1 MKIIIMSMN
10 IKFYLRLI
18 VFTLLGLVNAQWAA
32 AQNVTIKATNG
43 STIAAVKNGG
53 ATDTF
58 FGAGGF
64 ATWQHEQL
72 SMVLTTSDGTALT
85 PNQQL
90 DNPANNLFTSG
101 NHMQIAKG
109 QVDGANVCY
118 VSLSLPKGYRFTGY
132 NIVFKKSNE
141 TKGSGTGE
149 ISFDSPVTSCF
160 GETGSDFSSYT
171 TSADVT
177 NGGGTGEIS
186 RTEMSE
192 GEMGNVLYF
201 KLINTSEDEGE
212 GRRWSNRQQRWV
224 YDRDPNNRALIT
236 LESAEFFFT
245 AEENYSPVTPASII
259 SSPVSAVDIPFS
271 TSKVDYGAVVNRK
284 YTINGIDYWRMSY
297 SSADVKDLEANLT
310 LYEYES
316 TESGNGIDGTSGKV
330 VKYDDG
336 TISSAGDY
344 FKLGKAGEEQ
354 VYCIETPTYV
364 TLSNGTKNPVGYR
377 ITKAVF
383 DYTTSMPSNGFYISY
398 TDNGT
403 KYYLNT
409 GGRFTTTP
417 VVWEIDNDGFISS
430 DGHYIYW
437 NNNFVS
443 TQTEKPVSTG
453 IFSIADD
460 GSIYMSNYPS
470 YYIRCFPYEGTN
482 YGLITNNNYGS
493 YATKEDVPSANV
505 DAFTLKVYDKTGK
518 TATTIPVSGKGSYEL
533 TELNNDA
540 VKFGVQGIG
549 LVRATLTMQALDPYL
564 NSMDV
569 VCLDNDKS
577 LTTPISLSQT
587 FTASDFSVSG
597 GEFYFYLPSSCNNHK
612 VGITFENLNSKYFD
626 ETYPGG
632 SASHTSRINFVKSR
646 HYNAFGASNNNIYN
660 NRAIAAN
667 DTLESTRIN
676 THGYVRTKVGT
687 VGSTAFKFNNADVVG
702 NSGGTLT
709 EYPFS
714 LEKYAGTPNNGS
726 FGLMEFTV
734 SAVDQHQTKYVFTTD
749 ETRYNIAPTTAT
761 QHRAYAF
768 YEMTVHVQTQTYDP
782 KVEFKK
788 IYDHTLFRTGQD
800 SVFYGVKVTAYDG
813 NTPPKPGY
821 SSTKDIASRIKAAIK
836 SGKDDF
842 GHTFSDLKYSSQLLY
857 IDLSEMAG
865 VYQMKDETQQ
875 TMDDFTAI
883 GAKNCLVFIPAGSSS
898 SSDNVAFKTGG
909 SAYMAAHD
917 IILTDKEPFYSPY
930 DIQIAAANK
939 VEYKRTLT
947 PAYGTDISTAT
958 MVLPFNI
965 NVTDGLHE
973 NNDGSGAFEVYQLD
987 KTNCLSTEEDLNNNV
1002 DYMKNSA
1009 HFVKVDGTTTEANK
1023 PYMIKVTSA
1032 SGEDKI
1038 PFIARIN
1045 GATIKKT
1052 PDDLTGETGTGS
1064 ISKTNYTFTSNGT
1077 FSGATL
1083 KQTVTPNIFYFAKNA
1098 LYNIQSLEA
1107 NLDLY
1112 VLPFRAYYSY
1122 TSPSPAKANLLEIVF
1137 GANDNPF
1144 SETTGITSAESQPD
1158 LAVTSGHGT
1167 ITIASKENNT
1177 VNISAL
1183 NGMQAGRVILKA
1195 GETKTVNVPAGLYVV
1210 NGVKIVVK

>member
-1 MKIIIMSMN
+1 MKRIRLLQIMV
-10 IKFYLRLI
+10 L
-18 VFTLLGLVNAQWAA
+18 TLLGLVNAQWAA

-90 DNPANNLFTSG
+90 DNPANNLFTSE

-132 NIVFKKSNE
+132 NIVFYKSTD

-149 ISFDSPVTSCF
+149 ISFNSPVTSRF

-171 TSADVT
+171 TYDDVT

-201 KLINTSEDEGE
+201 KLINTTEDNSGYWDW
-212 GRRWSNRQQRWV
+212 GRWV
-224 YDRDPNNRALIT
+224 STANNRALIT

-271 TSKVDYGAVVNRK
+271 TSKVDYGNVQNRK
-284 YTINGIDYWRMSY
+284 YTINGRDYWRMSY

-316 TESGNGIDGTSGKV
+316 TESGEGIDGTSGKV

-364 TLSNGTKNPVGYR
+364 TLSNGIKNPVGYR

-383 DYTTSMPSNGFYISY
+383 DYTTSVGSDGFYISY

-518 TATTIPVSGKGSYEL
+518 TATTIPVSRKGSYEL

-569 VCLDNDKS
+569 VCLDNQ
-577 LTTPISLSQT
+577 LETPITMSQT

-597 GEFYFYLPSSCNNHK
+597 GEFYFYLPSSCAGHT
-612 VGITFENLNSKYFD
+612 VGITFENLDSKYFD
-626 ETYPGG
+626 ESYPGG
-632 SASHTSRINFVKSR
+632 NVKHTSRINFVKSL
-646 HYNAFGASNNNIYN
+646 HYNAFGAANNNIYTN
-660 NRAIAAN
+660 TSEASDAQ
-667 DTLESTRIN
+667 LER
-676 THGYVRTKVGT
+676 RKVGT
-687 VGSTAFKFNNADVVG
+687 VGSAAFKFNNADVVG

-714 LEKYAGTPNNGS
+714 LEKYAAAPNGGS
-726 FGLMEFTV
+726 FGSMEFTV
-734 SAVDQHQTKYVFTTD
+734 SAEDQKQTKYVFTTD

-768 YEMTVHVQTQTYDP
+768 YEMTVHVQTQTYEP
-782 KVEFKK
+782 KVEFTK
-788 IYDHTLFRTGQD
+788 IYDHTLYGTGKD
-800 SVFYGVKVTAYDG
+800 DVFYGAKVTAYEDD
-813 NTPPKPGY
+813 TTDHPGY
-821 SSTKDIASRIKAAIK
+821 SSITDIFEKINSAIKA
-836 SGKDDF
+836 GVDDK
-842 GHTFSDLKYSSQLLY
+842 GHACADLKSTSQLLY
-857 IDLSEMAG
+857 LDLSEMAG
-865 VYQMKDETQQ
+865 VYQMSDNTEQSV
-875 TMDDFTAI
+875 DDFTGI
-883 GAKNCLVFIPAGSSS
+883 GAKNFLVFIPAGASSS
-898 SSDNVAFKTGG
+898 SNNVAYKTGG
-909 SAYMAAHD
+909 SAFMAARD
-917 IILTDKEPFYSPY
+917 IILTDKEPFYSPH

-939 VEYKRTLT
+939 VEYKRLIT
-947 PAYGTDISTAT
+947 
-958 MVLPFNI
+958 
-965 NVTDGLHE
+965 
-973 NNDGSGAFEVYQLD
+973 LD
-987 KTNCLSTEEDLNNNV
+987 KYGKTQNASLIV
-1002 DYMKNSA
+1002 PFA
-1009 HFVKVDGTTTEANK
+1009 VKVDGGTHTNPDGSSFSLHTMQESTSLTLIGGTTYAYFPELSDVNSTEANK
-1023 PYMIKVTSA
+1023 PYLVQLSENSSEDGVCFVVSQTGALIKATT
-1032 SGEDKI
+1032 GM
-1038 PFIARIN
+1038 
-1045 GATIKKT
+1045 GADYTF
-1052 PDDLTGETGTGS
+1052 TGETSTGTATAGEAQGDYTF
-1064 ISKTNYTFTSNGT
+1064 ISKGT
-1077 FSGATL
+1077 YAGA
-1083 KQTVTPNIFYFAKNA
+1083 KIAKENSVFYFARNHFV
-1098 LYNIQSLEA
+1098 NSA
-1107 NLDLY
+1107 NLNAGYTD
-1112 VLPFRAYYSY
+1112 VKIAPFRAYFSSSADGNAKLASFDVIFGEGVGDVPTGLQAVEAADVVDMDAPVYDLQGRLVATSY
-1122 TSPSPAKANLLEIVF
+1122 RELTRKKV
-1137 GANDNPF
+1137 
-1144 SETTGITSAESQPD
+1144 Q
-1158 LAVTSGHGT
+1158 
-1167 ITIASKENNT
+1167 K
-1177 VNISAL
+1177 
-1183 NGMQAGRVILKA
+1183 GM
-1195 GETKTVNVPAGLYVV
+1195 YVV
-1210 NGVKIVVK
+1210 NGVKIMIK

>member
-1 MKIIIMSMN
+1 MN

-43 STIAAVKNGG
+43 STIAAVKDGG
-53 ATDTF
+53 TTDSF

-72 SMVLTTSDGTALT
+72 SMVMTTSDGTVLT
-85 PNQQL
+85 PNGQL

-101 NHMQIAKG
+101 NYMQIGKG
-109 QVDGANVCY
+109 KASGANVCY
-118 VSLSLPKGYRFTGY
+118 VSISLPKGYRFTKY
-132 NIVFKKSNE
+132 NIVFSKSNE
-141 TKGSGTGE
+141 TKGSGNGA
-149 ISFDSPVTSCF
+149 ISFNSSVTAYF
-160 GETGSDFSSYT
+160 GETGSDFGSYK
-171 TSADVT
+171 TSAGVT
-177 NGGGTGEIS
+177 NGGGTSEIA

-192 GEMGNVLYF
+192 GEMSNVLYF
-201 KLINTSEDEGE
+201 KLTTS
-212 GRRWSNRQQRWV
+212 SN
-224 YDRDPNNRALIT
+224 NNRALIT

-245 AEENYSPVTPASII
+245 AEENYSPITPAGEITT
-259 SSPVSAVDIPFS
+259 PVSAVDIPFS
-271 TSKVDYGAVVNRK
+271 TSKVDYGRIDRRP
-284 YTINGIDYWRMSY
+284 YTINNRTYYRMSY
-297 SSADVKDLEANLT
+297 ASADVKDLTANMV
-310 LYEYES
+310 LYEAES
-316 TESGNGIDGTSGKV
+316 IKDGSGIDGTSGKV
-330 VKYDDG
+330 VDYKAG
-336 TISSAGDY
+336 TISSQDEF
-344 FKLGKAGEEQ
+344 FKLGRENSEQ
-354 VYCIETPTYV
+354 VYFIESPTYV
-364 TLSNGTKNPVGYR
+364 ELSDANKTKNPIGYR
-377 ITKAVF
+377 IVGAEIVYKTPGAGTDYYITYTSGSTTYYLGTNGRFSTTKTEWKT
-383 DYTTSMPSNGFYISY
+383 DSDGRIHSGNTYLGYTATWNWDNWVYTFNFNTYTGEPTNALYVNSENRIYGEFSGYISAY
-398 TDNGT
+398 TVYLSHNGNNAAVSTNTDNLAT
-403 KYYLNT
+403 WT
-409 GGRFTTTP
+409 SETETP
-417 VVWEIDNDGFISS
+417 S
-430 DGHYIYW
+430 D
-437 NNNFVS
+437 
-443 TQTEKPVSTG
+443 
-453 IFSIADD
+453 
-460 GSIYMSNYPS
+460 
-470 YYIRCFPYEGTN
+470 EG
-482 YGLITNNNYGS
+482 
-493 YATKEDVPSANV
+493 
-505 DAFTLKVYDKTGK
+505 FTLNVYDKNG
-518 TATTIPVSGKGSYEL
+518 ANPVAYTNGNGTVKLSG
-533 TELNNDA
+533 LNNDA
-540 VKFGVQGIG
+540 IKIGVQGIG
-549 LVRATLTMQALDPYL
+549 LVRATLTLQALDPYL
-564 NSMDV
+564 DRMSV
-569 VCLDNDKS
+569 VCLDDDTE
-577 LTTPISLSQT
+577 LQAPISLSQT

-597 GEFYFYLPSSCNNHK
+597 GEFYFYLPSDCAGHE
-612 VGITFENLNSKYFD
+612 VDITFEDLNSKYFD
-626 ETYPGG
+626 ESYTGG
-632 SASHTSRINFVKSR
+632 SANHTSRINFVKSA
-646 HYNAFGASNNNIYN
+646 HYNAFGTANNNIYTN
-660 NRAIAAN
+660 PSEASNAQ
-667 DTLESTRIN
+667 LERL
-676 THGYVRTKVGT
+676 KVGT
-687 VGSTAFKFNNADVVG
+687 VGSTAFKFNNADEVG

-714 LEKYAGTPNNGS
+714 LEKYAAAPNNGS
-726 FGLMEFTV
+726 FGSMQFTV
-734 SAVDQHQTKYVFTTD
+734 SATDQQKTRYVFTTD
-749 ETRYNIAPTTAT
+749 ETRYNIAPTTAI

-768 YEMTVHVQTQTYDP
+768 YQMIVHVQTQTYEP
-782 KVEFKK
+782 EVEFIKV
-788 IYDHTLFRTGQD
+788 YDHTLNSSAED
-800 SVFYGVKVTAYDG
+800 KAYYGAKVTAFDG

-821 SSTKDIASRIKAAIK
+821 ASTTEIFNKINAAITR
-836 SGKDDF
+836 GTDDK
-842 GHTFSDLKYSSQLLY
+842 GNSCSDLKSTSQLLY
-857 IDLSEMAG
+857 IDMSEMAG
-865 VYQMKDETQQ
+865 IYQMTDEAGKTL
-875 TMDDFTAI
+875 DDLT
-883 GAKNCLVFIPAGSSS
+883 GVGEKNCIAFIPAGASSS
-898 SSDNVAFKTGG
+898 SVNVAYKSGG
-909 SAYMAAHD
+909 SAFQAADD
-917 IILTDKEPFYSPY
+917 IVLTDKMPFYSPY

-965 NVTDGLHE
+965 NIKDGLHE

-1144 SETTGITSAESQPD
+1144 SETTGITSSESQPD

>member
-1 MKIIIMSMN
+1 MSMN

-132 NIVFKKSNE
+132 NIVFSKSNE
-141 TKGSGTGE
+141 PKGSGNGE
-149 ISFDSPVTSCF
+149 ISFESPVTSCF
-160 GETGSDFSSYT
+160 GETGSDFESYI

-177 NGGGTGEIS
+177 YGSGTGEIS

-201 KLINTSEDEGE
+201 KLTNTTVDPGE
-212 GRRWSNRQQRWV
+212 GRTWDRWQQKWV
-224 YDRDPNNRALIT
+224 YERDPNNRALIT

-245 AEENYSPVTPASII
+245 AEENYSPVTPAGII
-259 SSPVSAVDIPFS
+259 SSPVSAIDIPFS
-271 TSKVDYGAVVNRK
+271 TSKVDYGNVQNRK
-284 YTINGIDYWRMSY
+284 YTINGRDYWRMSY

-383 DYTTSMPSNGFYISY
+383 DYTTSVGSDGFYISY
-398 TDNGT
+398 TSNNGT

-409 GGRFTTTP
+409 AGRFTTTP
-417 VVWEIDNDGFISS
+417 VVWEIDNDGYISS
-430 DGHYIYW
+430 NGLYMYWDNGYVATQSTKPGSGERFTIANNGRIY
-437 NNNFVS
+437 
-443 TQTEKPVSTG
+443 QTEYT
-453 IFSIADD
+453 
-460 GSIYMSNYPS
+460 S
-470 YYIRCFPYEGTN
+470 YYIRFYNQGGTY
-482 YGLITNNNYGS
+482 YGLITNNDYGY
-493 YATKEDVPSANV
+493 YATKDNVPSTNV
-505 DAFTLKVYDKTGK
+505 NAFTLKVYDKTGK

-533 TELNNDA
+533 TGLNNDA

-632 SASHTSRINFVKSR
+632 STNHTSRINFVKSN
-646 HYNAFGASNNNIYN
+646 HYNAFGLSNNNIYN
-660 NRAIAAN
+660 KPDIAAN
-667 DTLESTRIN
+667 DTLESTRIQKF
-676 THGYVRTKVGT
+676 GYIRTKVGT
-687 VGSTAFKFNNADVVG
+687 VGSAAFKFNNADVVG
-702 NSGGTLT
+702 ESGGTLT

-714 LEKYAGTPNNGS
+714 LERYTGG
-726 FGLMEFTV
+726 FDLMQFTV
-734 SAVDQHQTKYVFTTD
+734 SATDQHQTKYVFTTD

-909 SAYMAAHD
+909 SAYMAARH
-917 IILTDKEPFYSPY
+917 IVLKDKEPFYSPY
-930 DIQIAAANK
+930 DIQVDAANK
-939 VEYKRTLT
+939 VEYKRLITT
-947 PAYGTDISTAT
+947 DKYGKVQNASLI
-958 MVLPFNI
+958 LPFAIKVDDSGTHVNP
-965 NVTDGLHE
+965 
-973 NNDGSGAFEVYQLD
+973 DGSMFSLHTMQKTASLQLIGGTTYAYFPGLID
-987 KTNCLSTEEDLNNNV
+987 
-1002 DYMKNSA
+1002 
-1009 HFVKVDGTTTEANK
+1009 VKTTEANV
-1023 PYMIKVTSA
+1023 PYLVQLSENSSEDGVSFVVSQTGALIK
-1032 SGEDKI
+1032 
-1038 PFIARIN
+1038 
-1045 GATIKKT
+1045 ATT
-1052 PDDLTGETGTGS
+1052 EMGSDYTFTGTTSEGTATAGES
-1064 ISKTNYTFTSNGT
+1064 QGTYTFTSKGT
-1077 FSGATL
+1077 YSGA
-1083 KQTVTPNIFYFAKNA
+1083 KIAKGENVFYFARNHFV
-1098 LYNIQSLEA
+1098 NSA
-1107 NLDLY
+1107 NLNEGYTD
-1112 VLPFRAYYSY
+1112 VKIAPFRAYYAS
-1122 TSPSPAKANLLEIVF
+1122 S
-1137 GANDNPF
+1137 
-1144 SETTGITSAESQPD
+1144 TTGAKLASFDVIFGEGLGDIPTGLQAVEAANVVDMNAPVYDLQGRMVATSYRELTEKKVQ
-1158 LAVTSGHGT
+1158 
-1167 ITIASKENNT
+1167 
-1177 VNISAL
+1177 
-1183 NGMQAGRVILKA
+1183 R
-1195 GETKTVNVPAGLYVV
+1195 GLYVV
-1210 NGVKIVVK
+1210 NGVKIMIK

>member
-1 MKIIIMSMN
+1 M
-10 IKFYLRLI
+10 FA
-18 VFTLLGLVNAQWAA
+18 LLGLVNTQWVS

-101 NHMQIAKG
+101 NFMQIAKG
-109 QVDGANVCY
+109 QAKEYTDENGVHHDAANICY

-132 NIVFKKSNE
+132 NIVFSKSTDE
-141 TKGSGTGE
+141 KGSGNGA
-149 ISFDSPVTSCF
+149 IPFDSPVTSRF
-160 GETGSDFSSYT
+160 GETGSDFNSYT
-171 TSADVT
+171 TYDDVT
-177 NGGGTGEIS
+177 NGGKGEIS

-201 KLINTSEDEGE
+201 KLINIGEEDEGE
-212 GRRWSNRQQRWV
+212 WHYEGPWYNQQKV
-224 YDRDPNNRALIT
+224 YTRDPNNRALIT

-271 TSKVDYGAVVNRK
+271 TSKVDYGEVVNRR
-284 YTINGIDYWRMSY
+284 YTINNRYYWRMSY

-330 VKYDDG
+330 VKYDEG

-417 VVWEIDNDGFISS
+417 VVWEIDNDGYISS
-430 DGHYIYW
+430 NGLYMYWDNGYVATQSTKPGSGERFTIANNGRIY
-437 NNNFVS
+437 
-443 TQTEKPVSTG
+443 QTEYT
-453 IFSIADD
+453 
-460 GSIYMSNYPS
+460 S
-470 YYIRCFPYEGTN
+470 YYIRFYNQGGTY
-482 YGLITNNNYGS
+482 YGLITNNDYGY
-493 YATKEDVPSANV
+493 YATKENVPSTNV
-505 DAFTLKVYDKTGK
+505 NAFTLKVYDKTGK

-533 TELNNDA
+533 TGLNNDA

-632 SASHTSRINFVKSR
+632 STNHTSRINFVKSN
-646 HYNAFGASNNNIYN
+646 HYNAFGLSNNNIYN
-660 NRAIAAN
+660 KPDIAAN
-667 DTLESTRIN
+667 DTLESTRIQKF
-676 THGYVRTKVGT
+676 GYIRTKVGT
-687 VGSTAFKFNNADVVG
+687 VGSAAFKFNNADVVG
-702 NSGGTLT
+702 ESGGTLT

-714 LEKYAGTPNNGS
+714 LERYTGG
-726 FGLMEFTV
+726 FDLMQFTV
-734 SAVDQHQTKYVFTTD
+734 SATDQHQTKYVFTTD

-909 SAYMAAHD
+909 SAYMAARH
-917 IILTDKEPFYSPY
+917 IVLKDKEPFYSPY
-930 DIQIAAANK
+930 DIQVDAANK
-939 VEYKRTLT
+939 VEYKRLITT
-947 PAYGTDISTAT
+947 DKYGKVQNASLI
-958 MVLPFNI
+958 LPFAIKVDDSGTHVNP
-965 NVTDGLHE
+965 
-973 NNDGSGAFEVYQLD
+973 DGSMFSLHTMQKTASLQLIGGTTYAYFPGLID
-987 KTNCLSTEEDLNNNV
+987 
-1002 DYMKNSA
+1002 
-1009 HFVKVDGTTTEANK
+1009 VKTTEANV
-1023 PYMIKVTSA
+1023 PYLVQLSENSSEDGVSFVVSQTGALIK
-1032 SGEDKI
+1032 
-1038 PFIARIN
+1038 
-1045 GATIKKT
+1045 ATT
-1052 PDDLTGETGTGS
+1052 EMGSDYTFTGTTSEGTATAGES
-1064 ISKTNYTFTSNGT
+1064 QGTYTFTSKGT
-1077 FSGATL
+1077 YSGA
-1083 KQTVTPNIFYFAKNA
+1083 KIAKGENVFYFARNHFV
-1098 LYNIQSLEA
+1098 NSA
-1107 NLDLY
+1107 NLNEGYTD
-1112 VLPFRAYYSY
+1112 VKIAPFRAYYAS
-1122 TSPSPAKANLLEIVF
+1122 S
-1137 GANDNPF
+1137 
-1144 SETTGITSAESQPD
+1144 TTGAKLASFDVIFGEGLGDIPTGLQAVEAANVVDMNAPVYDLQGRMVATSYRELTEKKVQ
-1158 LAVTSGHGT
+1158 
-1167 ITIASKENNT
+1167 
-1177 VNISAL
+1177 
-1183 NGMQAGRVILKA
+1183 R
-1195 GETKTVNVPAGLYVV
+1195 GLYVV
-1210 NGVKIVVK
+1210 NGVKIMIK